1 MPWSARYGAVVGAE
15 PPETDPPQGFD
26 IDDRELDQFIA
37 DREAVDRQA
46 VRVLARLS
54 ASIVGS

>member
-1 MPWSARYGAVVGAE
+1 MGAE